1 MFLFRDKSSL
11 YQMRALAV
19 RLTLASICRGF
30 SMKTSQRGRLTIA
43 GNTAVEDAERSLLL
57 VHIELSPSFC
67 PYSTPLPLN
76 PHRCVDL
83 RRLVAFSATFHS
95 LYRAAEGQSVTR
107 PPPQSHYGRESQRL
121 WGYRRGFIDV
131 KKYISNISRQSK
143 RRGIY
148 YFVFYGIGY
157 V

>member
-1 MFLFRDKSSL
+1 MYAAF
-11 YQMRALAV
+11 Q
-19 RLTLASICRGF
+19 G
-30 SMKTSQRGRLTIA
+30 
-43 GNTAVEDAERSLLL
+43 
-57 VHIELSPSFC
+57 FC